1 MKKLIFIMLAVGL
14 PLGVAT
20 LANPAELTLAGWPAM
35 TALALGAFCIQ
46 WLAFIPARLFQT
58 ERFYDLTGS
67 ITYIAVTLAAISAAT
82 APSGAQWLIAIMIFL
97 WAGRLGSFLFRRIH
111 AAGGDQRFDHIKVS
125 SSRFFV
131 AWTLQGAWVVMTSCA
146 ALTAILSAEPTAM
159 GAIFVIGAVM
169 WVAGFVVEVI
179 ADQQKSRFRADPA
192 NDGRFIN
199 DGLWARSRHPNYFGE
214 ILLWAG
220 IAVMA
225 IPYLSGTQWVVMLSP
240 LFVYALLTRISGIPT
255 LARRGQQLW
264 GDDPDYQAYLKNTPT
279 LLPRFFG
286 T

>member
-1 MKKLIFIMLAVGL
+1 MKKLIFILLAVGL

-20 LANPAELTLAGWPAM
+20 LANPAGLTLAGWPAM
-35 TALALGAFCIQ
+35 TALALGAFGIQ
-46 WLAFIPARLFQT
+46 WLAFIPARIFQT

-82 APSGAQWLIAIMIFL
+82 APSGAQWLIAIMILL

-146 ALTAILSAEPTAM
+146 ALTAILSAEQATV

-169 WVAGFVVEVI
+169 WVAGFTIEVI

-192 NDGRFIN
+192 NAGRFIN
-199 DGLWARSRHPNYFGE
+199 VGLWSRSRHPNYFGE

-225 IPYLSGTQWVVMLSP
+225 VPYLSRAQWVVMLSP

-255 LARRGQQLW
+255 LVRRGQELW
-264 GDDPDYQAYLKNTPT
+264 GDDPAYQAHVANTRR
-279 LLPRFFG
+279 LLPRLR
-286 T
+286 

>member
-1 MKKLIFIMLAVGL
+1 MKKLIFILLAVGL

-20 LANPAELTLAGWPAM
+20 LANPTGLTLAGWPAM
-35 TALALGAFCIQ
+35 TALALGAFGIQ
-46 WLAFIPARLFQT
+46 WLAFTPARLFKT

-146 ALTAILSAEPTAM
+146 ALTAILSGEQTAV
-159 GAIFVIGAVM
+159 GAIYVIGAVM
-169 WVAGFVVEVI
+169 WLAGFAIEVI

-192 NDGRFIN
+192 NAGRFIN
-199 DGLWARSRHPNYFGE
+199 VGLWARSRHPNYFGE

-255 LARRGQQLW
+255 LVRRGEELW
-264 GDDPDYQAYLKNTPT
+264 GDDPAYQAYVTNTPR
-279 LLPRFFG
+279 LLPRLR
-286 T
+286 

>member
-1 MKKLIFIMLAVGL
+1 MKKLIFILLAVGL

-20 LANPAELTLAGWPAM
+20 LANPKGLTLAGWPAM
-35 TALALGAFCIQ
+35 TALALGAFGIQ

-67 ITYIAVTLAAISAAT
+67 ITYIAVTLAAISVVA
-82 APSGAQWLIAIMIFL
+82 APSGAQWLIAVMIFL

-146 ALTAILSAEPTAM
+146 ALTAILSDEPTAV
-159 GAIFVIGAVM
+159 GAIYVIGAVM
-169 WVAGFVVEVI
+169 WMAGFIIEVI

-192 NDGRFIN
+192 NACLLYTSPSPR
-199 DGLWARSRHPNYFGE
+199 DGLLSRMPSS
-214 ILLWAG
+214 A
-220 IAVMA
+220 
-225 IPYLSGTQWVVMLSP
+225 
-240 LFVYALLTRISGIPT
+240 
-255 LARRGQQLW
+255 
-264 GDDPDYQAYLKNTPT
+264 
-279 LLPRFFG
+279 
-286 T
+286 